1 MTLVMELSTAIFW
14 ARCALEDAM
23 TCDDNGSFHR
33 LRFSQAYYELRRFN
47 RREQRRAKKAAKNLA
62 MYKTAGRRPW
72 SDGYQSDRL
81 GDGCEWYST
90 RCTEARMAH
99 LREPSGFVA
108 MSRLADGL
116 RKSGAI
122 KSVQQLSDEIWS
134 GII

>member
-1 MTLVMELSTAIFW
+1 MIDRSKLS
-14 ARCALEDAM
+14 
-23 TCDDNGSFHR
+23 
-33 LRFSQAYYELRRFN
+33 
-47 RREQRRAKKAAKNLA
+47 RRERRRARKAAKNLA

-90 RCTEARMAH
+90 RYTEARLAH

-108 MSRLADGL
+108 MSRLADGS

>member
-1 MTLVMELSTAIFW
+1 MLNHKKVSIPHELEVCPNCNAS
-14 ARCALEDAM
+14 RMCRVDA
-23 TCDDNGSFHR
+23 TVNGWLPMS
-33 LRFSQAYYELRRFN
+33 
-47 RREQRRAKKAAKNLA
+47 RREQRRARKAAKNLA

-108 MSRLADGL
+108 ISRLADGL